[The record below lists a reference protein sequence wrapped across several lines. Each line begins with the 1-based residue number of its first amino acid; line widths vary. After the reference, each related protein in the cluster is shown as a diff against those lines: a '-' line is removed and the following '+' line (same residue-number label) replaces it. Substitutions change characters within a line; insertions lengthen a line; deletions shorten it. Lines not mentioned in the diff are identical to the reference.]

1 MTYHG
6 GKFYITDLGRD
17 LIIILESEGQGVKV
31 FGGSGTGPGQFWDP
45 AGLAVDDLGNFIV
58 ADSRNHRLQLIGQD
72 RKWIRNVKVIILI
85 LSPLSRVI
93 CPTKLKI
100 GGRSNP
106 FGGSSITYVGSVCH
120 LSRVIWSWGAHS
132 ALTS

>member
-1 MTYHG
+1 MFVIILSHHLCSRFMTYHG

-85 LSPLSRVI
+85 LI
-93 CPTKLKI
+93 
-100 GGRSNP
+100 
-106 FGGSSITYVGSVCH
+106 
-120 LSRVIWSWGAHS
+120 
-132 ALTS
+132 

>member
-17 LIIILESEGQGVKV
+17 LIYILEGEGVKV
-31 FGGSGTGPGQFWDP
+31 FGGSGTGPGKFWDP
-45 AGLAVDDLGNFIV
+45 AGLAVDDLGNMLV

-85 LSPLSRVI
+85 LI
-93 CPTKLKI
+93 
-100 GGRSNP
+100 
-106 FGGSSITYVGSVCH
+106 
-120 LSRVIWSWGAHS
+120 
-132 ALTS
+132 

>member
-1 MTYHG
+1 MSHILFPSYRN
-6 GKFYITDLGRD
+6 IA
-17 LIIILESEGQGVKV
+17 LILKV

-85 LSPLSRVI
+85 LI
-93 CPTKLKI
+93 
-100 GGRSNP
+100 
-106 FGGSSITYVGSVCH
+106 
-120 LSRVIWSWGAHS
+120 
-132 ALTS
+132 

>member
-1 MTYHG
+1 MHNVAHTVPKLQEY
-6 GKFYITDLGRD
+6 YMDL
-17 LIIILESEGQGVKV
+17 KV

-85 LSPLSRVI
+85 LI
-93 CPTKLKI
+93 
-100 GGRSNP
+100 
-106 FGGSSITYVGSVCH
+106 
-120 LSRVIWSWGAHS
+120 
-132 ALTS
+132 